1 MENYIVSARKYR
13 PMTFDTVVGQHAL
26 TTTLK
31 NAVKSGKLA
40 HAYLF
45 CGPRGVGKTTCARI
59 FAKAINCMNP
69 TAEGEACNECESC
82 KAFNE
87 QRSLNIFELDAASN
101 NSVENIKALMEQT
114 RIPPQVGRYKV
125 FIIDEVHML
134 SSAAFNAF
142 LKTLEEPPAH
152 VVFIL
157 ATTEKHKILPTI
169 LSRCQIYD
177 FERMTVE
184 NTIAHLKMVAEKEG
198 ISYEESALALIA
210 EKADGG
216 MRDALSIF
224 DQAASFCQGNITYD
238 KVLEDLNELDA
249 DNYFR
254 MVDLAMENKVSD
266 LMLLLNSIIEKGFD
280 GGNVVTGLA
289 SHIRNVLMAK
299 DESTLKLL
307 ETSKEQTA
315 KFKAQAQKCPTR
327 FLYQAL
333 KVLNQCDVCYKQSS
347 NKRLLVEL
355 TLIEV
360 AQLTQPDDGVSAGRG
375 PKRLKILF
383 KRLID
388 SHNQAAAQVAVG
400 ERPLVRKAK
409 AAAVEGDGVQASHNA
424 TATTPSGNA
433 ATATTTAT
441 AVHGEAATN
450 AAMGGSG
457 MGAATATMGVASGP
471 AGATAGA
478 AGATAGTAGAVGSAS
493 GAAASPQPAAGM
505 PRLKL
510 GSLGMT
516 FAGLK
521 HKEEVKQAEEE
532 EIKNKDEAT
541 EFTEDQLSLEW
552 LRMCNRMPSQ
562 MTGLAQ
568 RMKNIQPTILSY
580 PNIEILVDNK
590 LLLDQLGA
598 IKGRI
603 RASLAASLHNGSIT
617 VNLRLAKQ
625 NEIKPVLT
633 KKQIF
638 DKMKKDYKPF
648 ALLVDGLGLE
658 LG

>member
-441 AVHGEAATN
+441 AAHGEAATN

-471 AGATAGA
+471 AGATAGT
-478 AGATAGTAGAVGSAS
+478 AGATAGAVGSAS

-521 HKEEVKQAEEE
+521 HKEEVVKQAEEE
-532 EIKNKDEAT
+532 EIKNKGEAT

-603 RASLAASLHNGSIT
+603 RASLAAGLHNGSIT